1 MTIRRFDPFN
11 DFENLNRV
19 MDRWLSNRDLPSSN
33 TRNIMPVDIFEKDN
47 RLIIQA
53 ALPGVAKDDI
63 HVNVE
68 DNILTIDAETR
79 ESEEVA
85 EAKVYRR
92 EFTYG
97 KMSRSMRLPED
108 LDFDSVNADFENGF
122 LTIRIPRVEQ
132 EKPTPR
138 RIPIGSGAE
147 ESRKSTAALTEHSD
161 SEDNS

>member
-19 MDRWLSNRDLPSSN
+19 MDRWLTNRDLPPSN
-33 TRNIMPVDIFEKDN
+33 ARSIMPVDIFEKN
-47 RLIIQA
+47 STLIIQA
-53 ALPGVAKDDI
+53 ALPGVAKDEID
-63 HVNVE
+63 VSVE

-108 LDFDSVNADFENGF
+108 LDFEAVKADYENGF

-132 EKPTPR
+132 AKPTPR
-138 RIPIGSGAE
+138 RIPIGAATE
-147 ESRKSTAALTEHSD
+147 ESTEPQAALTESHSP
-161 SEDNS
+161 EE